1 MLIGCGSKQRVRW
14 VQEGKAVR
22 KAGEAE
28 NQNGNDGGCEP
39 TEKPASG
46 ECNKLQGWLDNLR
59 STKSQETNSQYN
71 KNTMA

>member
-1 MLIGCGSKQRVRW
+1 MLIGRGSKQRVRW

-39 TEKPASG
+39 TEKPVS
-46 ECNKLQGWLDNLR
+46 R
-59 STKSQETNSQYN
+59 
-71 KNTMA
+71 